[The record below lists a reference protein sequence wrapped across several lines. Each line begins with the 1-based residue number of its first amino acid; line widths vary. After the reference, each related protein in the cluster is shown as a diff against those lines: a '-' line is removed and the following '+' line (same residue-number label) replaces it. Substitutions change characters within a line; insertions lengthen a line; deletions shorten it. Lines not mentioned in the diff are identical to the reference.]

1 MELKLDL
8 NYPQILNLVRQLP
21 VNQIAKLLVDA
32 QSILEEE
39 KKSETVASFQAFLLT
54 APVMSDEQYDSF
66 LENRKMFAQWRM
78 G

>member
-8 NYPQILNLVRQLP
+8 DYPQILSLVRQLP

-32 QSILEEE
+32 QNILEEE
-39 KKSETVASFQAFLLT
+39 KKNENIAAFQTFLLSG
-54 APVMSDEQYDSF
+54 PVMSDEQYDSF
-66 LENRKMFAQWRM
+66 VENRKMFAQWRM

>member
-8 NYPQILNLVRQLP
+8 DYPQILNLVRQLP

-32 QSILEEE
+32 QNILEEE
-39 KKSETVASFQAFLLT
+39 KKNENIAAFQTFLLS

-66 LENRKMFAQWRM
+66 VENRKLFAQWRM

>member
-1 MELKLDL
+1 MELKLEL

-39 KKSETVASFQAFLLT
+39 KKSENVGNSLAPHLRWSGLLKY
-54 APVMSDEQYDSF
+54 SH
-66 LENRKMFAQWRM
+66 K
-78 G
+78 

>member
-32 QSILEEE
+32 QSIPEEE
-39 KKSETVASFQAFLLT
+39 KKNENIASFQAFLLS